1 MEKVCTK
8 CNQMKPIED
17 YGINRAYK
25 TNTEP
30 VCKVCRRKIQ
40 KGYRVKKHKK
50 ITNRGTLRMSNT
62 TKEDWCRLYM
72 FLGQIGYDTNEDIH
86 KQFVEKYGLEYKER
100 PIKNLIPYR
109 SEDCIGFNFDD

>member
-8 CNQMKPIED
+8 CDQMKPIQD

-40 KGYRVKKHKK
+40 KGYRKNKQ
-50 ITNRGTLRMSNT
+50 ISSNRGILRMSNT
-62 TKEDWCRLYM
+62 TKEDWCRMYL

-100 PIKNLIPYR
+100 PIKNLLSYR

>member
-8 CNQMKPIED
+8 CNQMKPSQD
-17 YGINRAYK
+17 YGVNRAYK
-25 TNTEP
+25 SNTEP

-40 KGYRVKKHKK
+40 KGYRKNKQ
-50 ITNRGTLRMSNT
+50 ISSNRGILRMSNT
-62 TKEDWCRLYM
+62 TKEDWCRMYL

-100 PIKNLIPYR
+100 PIKNLLSYR